1 MLLLKSFFILG
12 QFIQEISG
20 RFFRYRLSP
29 KQKEILAKHFLYYS
43 SLRPRHQEE
52 FLTKLEAILSTK
64 QFIGRGGMKVVTE
77 EMKVLIGATIVQ
89 VTFGLEKVA
98 LSHFKK
104 VLIYP
109 DSYYSRIS
117 KAYHRGEVNPRY
129 GLIVLSWQSF
139 VSGLADSN
147 DGVNLGIHEVAHAL
161 KLENQIRYNGE
172 SDFFNPVL
180 WEKYL
185 EQSRQERENLKNGS
199 DDFFRERGGV
209 DDHEFFAVAL
219 ENFFERPEKFK
230 ELKPTFYKTLVFLL
244 RQDPITLKSGG

>member
-1 MLLLKSFFILG
+1 MD
-12 QFIQEISG
+12 ISS
-20 RFFRYRLSP
+20 RFFRYRLSLQ
-29 KQKEILAKHFLYYS
+29 QKDILEKHFLYYS

-52 FLTKLEAILSTK
+52 FLTKLEGVLSAK
-64 QFIGRGGMKVVTE
+64 QFIGRGGVSQVTE

-104 VLIYP
+104 ILIYP
-109 DSYYSRIS
+109 DTYYSQIS

-129 GLIVLSWQSF
+129 GLIVLSWASF
-139 VSGLADSN
+139 VSGLVDSN
-147 DGVNLGIHEVAHAL
+147 DGINLGIHEVAHAL

-172 SDFFNPVL
+172 SDFLNPIL
-180 WEKYL
+180 WEKYM
-185 EQSRQERENLKNGS
+185 EQSRQEIENLNKGS
-199 DDFFRERGGV
+199 DDFFRERGGA

-244 RQDPITLKSGG
+244 RQDPITLKSES